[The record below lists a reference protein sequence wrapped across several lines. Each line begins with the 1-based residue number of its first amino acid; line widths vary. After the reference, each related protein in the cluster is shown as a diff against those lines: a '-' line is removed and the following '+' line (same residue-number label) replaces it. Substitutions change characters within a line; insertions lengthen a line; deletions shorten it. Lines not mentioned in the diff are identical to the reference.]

1 MRIRAA
7 TPADAASIADIYAP
21 YVTASAVSFE
31 AEPPAPDEIRAR
43 MAAGA
48 ELYPWLAAEEEE
60 GDGLAGYAYAAAF
73 RTRIAYRFTVETT
86 IYLRA
91 EAQGR
96 GLGRLLYAPLLALLE
111 RQGFTQAIAAIALP
125 NDASVRLHER
135 IGFRHAGTYAQVGCK
150 LGQWW
155 DVGLWQRG
163 LAPAGQP
170 PSEPLPL
177 DAVPWPAEISRA
189 G

>member
-7 TPADAASIADIYAP
+7 TPEDAASIADIYAP

-31 AEPPAPDEIRAR
+31 AEPPGPDEIRGR

-48 ELYPWLAAEEEE
+48 DLYPWLAAEEE
-60 GDGLAGYAYAAAF
+60 GGGLAGYAYAAAF

-135 IGFRHAGTYAQVGCK
+135 LGFRHAGTYAQVGRK
-150 LGQWW
+150 LGTWW

-163 LAPAGQP
+163 LAPAGDAP
-170 PSEPLPL
+170 GEPLTL
-177 DAVPWPAEISRA
+177 DAVEWPAEISRA